1 MGTVVALAGQIGGAK
16 LAHGLARLRGRN
28 LAVIV
33 NTGDDGEV
41 LGLSV
46 SPDVD
51 TMLYTLS
58 GIANPSRGW
67 EPVDETYSLHDMVKH
82 LGWSL
87 RSPIGDRSLANG
99 LLEYKHRA
107 GTERAEVPATGIL
120 AFLQERISA
129 DDQPSRSQRAASSAK

>member
-33 NTGDDGEV
+33 NTGDDSEV
-41 LGLSV
+41 LGLSI

-58 GIANPSRGW
+58 GVANPSRGW
-67 EPVDETYSLHDMVKH
+67 EPVDETFSFHDMVKH
-82 LGWSL
+82 LGWAL
-87 RSPIGDRSLANG
+87 RSPIGDRSLAMPV
-99 LLEYKHRA
+99 LRA
-107 GTERAEVPATGIL
+107 QALREEWSNPWEIQPLYLRAPDAQINWSTRADGTAVGE
-120 AFLQERISA
+120 
-129 DDQPSRSQRAASSAK
+129 